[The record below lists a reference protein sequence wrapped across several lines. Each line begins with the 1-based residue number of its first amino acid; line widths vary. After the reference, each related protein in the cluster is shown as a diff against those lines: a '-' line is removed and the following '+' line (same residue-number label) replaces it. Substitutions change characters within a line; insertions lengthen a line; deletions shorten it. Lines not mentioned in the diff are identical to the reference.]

1 MKTSAMFRLALKL
14 IAPDIV
20 RSIYVGILGREP
32 DPEGLKT
39 YCNELLRTGNLA
51 GMVAD
56 IATSREAWEK
66 QLGAHLEELVRDT
79 YLGLLRREPDEDAL
93 STYVEELRNTRD
105 LPGLLATIDRSQE
118 HWERLLPARAE
129 ELVSAVYQGLLNRDL
144 DEEAQRT
151 YVTQLRESGD
161 LATLLATIDRSQEH
175 WERLLPARA
184 EQLVSAVYQG
194 LLNRELDEEAQRT
207 YVTELRESGD
217 LPGLLATIDRSQEHW
232 AQLLPARAEQL
243 VSAVYQG
250 LLNRDLDE
258 EARRTYVTQL
268 RESGDLATLL
278 ATIDRSQEHWERL
291 LPARAEQLVSA
302 VYQGLLNR
310 ELDEEAQ
317 RTYVT
322 QLRESGDLP
331 GLLATID
338 RSQEHWERL
347 LPARA
352 EELVSAVYQ
361 GLLNRDLDEEAQR
374 TYVTQLRESGDLPGL
389 LATIDRSQEHCER
402 LLPAR
407 AEQLVS
413 AVYQGLLNRELDE
426 EAQRTYVTQLRESG
440 DLPRVLASIARSEE
454 HWAQLLPARAEEL
467 VTAIY
472 QGLLN
477 RELDEEAQRTYVTQL
492 RESGDLPRVLASIA
506 RSEEHWAQLLPAR
519 AEELVTAIYQ
529 GLLNRELDE
538 EAQRTYVTQLR
549 ESGDL
554 PGLLATIDRSQEHWE
569 RLLPARAEQLVSA
582 VYQGLLNR
590 ELDEEAQRT
599 YVTQLRE
606 SGDLPGLLATIDR
619 SQEHWERLLPA
630 RAEQLVSAVYQ
641 GLLNRELDEE
651 AQRTYVTQL
660 RESGDLPRVLASIAR
675 SEEHWAQLLPARAEE
690 LVTAIYQGLLNREL
704 DEEAQRTYVTQLR
717 ESGDLPGLLATI
729 DRSQE
734 HWERLLPAR
743 AEQLVSAVYQG
754 LLNRELD
761 EEAQRTYVTQL
772 RESGDLPGLLA
783 TIDRSQEHCERLLP
797 ARAEQLVSAVY
808 QGLLNRELDEEAQ
821 RTYVT
826 QLRESGDLPRVL
838 ASIARSEEHWAQL
851 LPARAEELVTAI
863 YQGLLNRELDEEAQR
878 TYVTQLRE
886 SGDLPGLLA
895 TIDRSQEHWERLLP
909 ARAEQLVSAVY
920 QGLLNRELDEEAQRT
935 YVTQLRESGDLP
947 GLLATI
953 DRSQEH
959 WERLLPARAEQLVS
973 AVYQGLLNR
982 ELDEEA
988 QRTYVTQLRESGDL
1002 PGLLATIDRSQEHWE
1017 RLLPARAEQ
1026 LVSAVYQGL
1035 LNRELDEEA
1044 QRTYVTQLRE
1054 SGDLPR
1060 VLASIA
1066 RSEEHWAQLL
1076 PARAEQLVTGI
1087 YQGLL
1092 NRELDEEAQRTYVT
1106 QLRES
1111 GDLPRV
1117 LASIARSEEHWAQL
1131 LPARAEELVT
1141 AIYQGLLN
1149 RELDEEAQRTYVT
1162 QLRESG
1168 DLPRVLA
1175 SIARS
1180 EEYWAQLLPA
1190 RAEQLVTAIYQGLLN
1205 RELDEEAQRTYVT
1218 QLRESGDLPG
1228 LLATIDRSQ
1237 EHWAQLL
1244 PARAEQ

>member
-1 MKTSAMFRLALKL
+1 
-14 IAPDIV
+14 
-20 RSIYVGILGREP
+20 
-32 DPEGLKT
+32 
-39 YCNELLRTGNLA
+39 
-51 GMVAD
+51 
-56 IATSREAWEK
+56 
-66 QLGAHLEELVRDT
+66 AHR
-79 YLGLLRREPDEDAL
+79 A
-93 STYVEELRNTRD
+93 
-105 LPGLLATIDRSQE
+105 A
-118 HWERLLPARAE
+118 LPASRAE

-144 DEEAQRT
+144 DEEARRT

-161 LATLLATIDRSQEH
+161 LPRVLASIARSEEYWAQ
-175 WERLLPARA
+175 LLPARA

-207 YVTELRESGD
+207 YVTQLRESGD
-217 LPGLLATIDRSQEHW
+217 LPRVLASIARSEEHW

-243 VSAVYQG
+243 VTGIYQG
-250 LLNRDLDE
+250 LLNRELDE
-258 EARRTYVTQL
+258 EAQRTYVTQL
-268 RESGDLATLL
+268 RESGDLPRVLASIARSEEHWAQLPAARPEELVTAIYQGLLNRELDEEAQRTYVTQLRESGDLPRVLASIARSEEYWAQLLPARAEQLVTAIYQGLLNRELDEEAQRTYVTQLRESGDLPGLL

-352 EELVSAVYQ
+352 EQLVSAVYQ
-361 GLLNRDLDEEAQR
+361 GLLNRELDEEAQR
-374 TYVTQLRESGDLPGL
+374 TYVTQLRESGDLPRV
-389 LATIDRSQEHCER
+389 LASIDRSQEHWER

-454 HWAQLLPARAEEL
+454 HWAQLLPARAEQLVTAIYQGLLNRELDEEAQRTYVTQLRESGDLPRVLASIARSEEYWAQLLPARAEQL

-506 RSEEHWAQLLPAR
+506 RSEEHWAQLPAARPEELVTAIYQGLLNRELDEEAQRTYVTQLRESGDLPRVLASIARSEEYWAQLLPAR
-519 AEELVTAIYQ
+519 AEQLVTAIYQGLLNRELDEEAQRTYVTQLRESGDLPGLLATIDRSQEHWERLLPARAEQLVSAVYQGLLNRELDEEAQRTYVTQLRESGDLPGLLATIDRSQEHWERLLPARAEQLVSAVYQGLLNRELDEEAQRTYVTQLRESGDLPRVLASIARSEEHWAQLPAARPEELVTAIYQGLLNRELDEEAQRTYVTQLRESGDLPRVLASIARSEEYWAQLLPARAEQLVTAIYQ

-675 SEEHWAQLLPARAEE
+675 SEEHWAQLLPRPAERR
-690 LVTAIYQGLLNREL
+690 VA
-704 DEEAQRTYVTQLR
+704 
-717 ESGDLPGLLATI
+717 
-729 DRSQE
+729 
-734 HWERLLPAR
+734 
-743 AEQLVSAVYQG
+743 AV
-754 LLNRELD
+754 
-761 EEAQRTYVTQL
+761 
-772 RESGDLPGLLA
+772 
-783 TIDRSQEHCERLLP
+783 
-797 ARAEQLVSAVY
+797 
-808 QGLLNRELDEEAQ
+808 
-821 RTYVT
+821 
-826 QLRESGDLPRVL
+826 
-838 ASIARSEEHWAQL
+838 
-851 LPARAEELVTAI
+851 
-863 YQGLLNRELDEEAQR
+863 
-878 TYVTQLRE
+878 
-886 SGDLPGLLA
+886 
-895 TIDRSQEHWERLLP
+895 
-909 ARAEQLVSAVY
+909 
-920 QGLLNRELDEEAQRT
+920 
-935 YVTQLRESGDLP
+935 
-947 GLLATI
+947 
-953 DRSQEH
+953 
-959 WERLLPARAEQLVS
+959 
-973 AVYQGLLNR
+973 
-982 ELDEEA
+982 
-988 QRTYVTQLRESGDL
+988 
-1002 PGLLATIDRSQEHWE
+1002 
-1017 RLLPARAEQ
+1017 
-1026 LVSAVYQGL
+1026 
-1035 LNRELDEEA
+1035 
-1044 QRTYVTQLRE
+1044 
-1054 SGDLPR
+1054 
-1060 VLASIA
+1060 
-1066 RSEEHWAQLL
+1066 
-1076 PARAEQLVTGI
+1076 

-1218 QLRESGDLPG
+1218 QLREICDLPRLLASIARSDEYSPHRLPARAEQLVTAIYQGLLNRELDEEAQRTYVTQLRESGDLPG
-1228 LLATIDRSQ
+1228 LLA
-1237 EHWAQLL
+1237 
-1244 PARAEQ
+1244 